1 MNSLRGQTVLVTGA
15 TGFIGGR
22 LVEHLVRAEGA
33 TVRALVRNFANAPR
47 LARFAIDMIPGDLLS
62 PEALDRA
69 VAGCDV
75 VFHCA
80 YGNGGDEAARKNVTV
95 KGTELLLETALRHKV
110 RRFVHTSTFSV
121 YGDPPS
127 GDLTEEAP
135 RRYTGATYGDSKID
149 AEKLALAYCEKGLS
163 VAVVQP
169 TIVYGPFGSTWTT
182 KPIEQLATGR
192 VILVNGG
199 TGTCNAVYVDDVV
212 AAMLRAAIV
221 DGAHGQAFLISGPDA
236 PAWSAFFQRLAS
248 LVPGP
253 RNGSERF
260 AEMSADEATAFYAS
274 QSATRGVFGESLR
287 VLRREVSRRETV
299 LRGRLSTG
307 LAGRLALK
315 VAETATLLPAVGA
328 RASVVPER
336 TDEPP
341 IHPLPPPK
349 IAMFASTARAR
360 IDKAAGVLGYRPEFD
375 FSRGM
380 AATEAWARWA
390 NLVA

>member
-1 MNSLRGQTVLVTGA
+1 MSGLAGKTVLVTGA

-33 TVRALVRNFANAPR
+33 NVRALVRNFANAPR
-47 LARFAIDMIPGDLLS
+47 LARFAVDMVPGDLLS
-62 PEALDRA
+62 SEAIDRA
-69 VAGCDV
+69 VADCDV

-95 KGTELLLETALRHKV
+95 RGTEMLLEAARRRNV

-127 GDLTEEAP
+127 GDLNEAAP

-149 AEKLALAYCEKGLS
+149 AEKLALGYCEKGLS

-169 TIVYGPFGSTWTT
+169 TIVYGPFGSTWTS
-182 KPIEQLATGR
+182 KPLEQLSSGR

-199 TGTCNAVYVDDVV
+199 SGTCNAVYVDDVV
-212 AAMLRAAIV
+212 AAMLRAAVV
-221 DGAHGQAFLISGPDA
+221 DAAHNQAFLISGADSLT
-236 PAWSAFFQRLAS
+236 WSAFFKRLAA
-248 LVPGP
+248 LVPG
-253 RNGSERF
+253 SQF
-260 AEMSADEATAFYAS
+260 VTMDAEQANAYFAS
-274 QSATRGVFGESLR
+274 QSVTRGVFGESMR
-287 VLRREVSRRETV
+287 VLRREVARREGL
-299 LRGRLSTG
+299 LRGRLSSG
-307 LAGRLALK
+307 VAGRMALK
-315 VAETATLLPAVGA
+315 AAEAVTILPRNAGKKKTVAAEGA
-328 RASVVPER
+328 ADV
-336 TDEPP
+336 P

-349 IAMFASTARAR
+349 VAMFASTARAR
-360 IDKAAGVLGYRPEFD
+360 IDKAAKLLGYQPAFD

-390 NLVA
+390 NLITAP